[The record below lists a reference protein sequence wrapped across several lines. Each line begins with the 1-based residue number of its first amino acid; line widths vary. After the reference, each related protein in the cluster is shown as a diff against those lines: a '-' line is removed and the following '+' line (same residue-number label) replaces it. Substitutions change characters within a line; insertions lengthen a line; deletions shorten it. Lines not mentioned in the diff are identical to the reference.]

1 MGEDVERLQLSPC
14 SSRCLRERLLGQ
26 AVLSGA
32 SSSFVCLSGEELSH
46 AVSQRALFSAM
57 GAERTSKRGSPRKP
71 VVSNG
76 GGTEKRIPAQH
87 TGLCDW
93 R

>member
-57 GAERTSKRGSPRKP
+57 GMPKRGSPRKP

-76 GGTEKRIPAQH
+76 GGTKRIPAQH